1 MECEKRTIMTQNKII
16 PVITI
21 DGPSA
26 SGKGTVAQRVAKE
39 LGFHYLDSGALYRL
53 VALKSLR
60 EGVDITDED
69 ALVQIAAKLDVVFD
83 NSDIFLD
90 GEPVTDAVRT
100 EQCGVLASKL
110 ASCQRIRESLLARQ
124 RAFRKLPGLVTDGR
138 DMGSVIFP
146 DAVLK
151 VYLTASAEVRA
162 QRRYKQLIEKGIN
175 ANIYSLQEEIRE
187 RDERDSNRKAAPLQK
202 CLDARL
208 LDTTSLSILQAQD
221 SVLEWYRTCHAN
233 GKRV

>member
-1 MECEKRTIMTQNKII
+1 MVHDKMI

-26 SGKGTVAQRVAKE
+26 SGKGTIAQLVAKG

-53 VALKSLR
+53 VALKSSQ
-60 EGVDITDED
+60 EGVNISDED
-69 ALVQIAAKLDVVFD
+69 ALAEIASTLDVSFENNDVFLE
-83 NSDIFLD
+83 NKQ
-90 GEPVTDAVRT
+90 VTDAIRT

-110 ASCQRIRESLLARQ
+110 ASYQGVRDSLVARQ

-151 VYLTASAEVRA
+151 IYLTASAEVRA

-175 ANIYSLQEEIRE
+175 ANINSLQEEIRE
-187 RDERDSNRKAAPLQK
+187 RDERDSHREIAPLQK
-202 CLDARL
+202 RLDARL
-208 LDTTSLSILQAQD
+208 LDTTSLSIFQAQN
-221 SVLEWYRTCHAN
+221 SVLEWYRACCAN
-233 GKRV
+233 

>member
-1 MECEKRTIMTQNKII
+1 MMTHDEII

-53 VALKSLR
+53 VALKSLQ
-60 EGVDITDED
+60 EDADITDEG
-69 ALVQIAAKLDVVFD
+69 ALVEIAANLDVVFE
-83 NSDIFLD
+83 NSDIYLD
-90 GEPVTDAVRT
+90 GKQVTDAIRT
-100 EQCGVLASKL
+100 EQCGALASRL
-110 ASCQRIRESLLARQ
+110 ASCQSIRESLIARQ
-124 RAFRKLPGLVTDGR
+124 RAFRQLPGLVTDGR

-151 VYLTASAEVRA
+151 VYLTAGADVRA
-162 QRRYKQLIEKGIN
+162 QRRYKQLIEKGIS
-175 ANIYSLQEEIRE
+175 ANIDSLQEEICK
-187 RDERDSNRKAAPLQK
+187 RDERDSNRKVAPLQK

-208 LDTTSLSILQAQD
+208 LDTTSLSILQAQNR
-221 SVLEWYRTCHAN
+221 VLEWYRACNATEE
-233 GKRV
+233 RI